1 MIVNSFNGQPYRRHQ
16 RLQTLFLLLEL
27 VTSEKNESLV
37 SRTNALLVGTLIS
50 LGDFSVSIAVRRT
63 PP

>member
-27 VTSEKNESLV
+27 VTSEKNESLI
-37 SRTNALLVGTLIS
+37 SRTNALLVGTLKS
-50 LGDFSVSIAVRRT
+50 LGDFSVSIATRRT

>member
-50 LGDFSVSIAVRRT
+50 LGDFSVSIATRRT

>member
-1 MIVNSFNGQPYRRHQ
+1 MEVNSFNGQPYRRHQ
-16 RLQTLFLLLEL
+16 RLQTLYLLLEL
-27 VTSEKNESLV
+27 VTSEKNESFV

-50 LGDFSVSIAVRRT
+50 LGDFSVSIATRRT